1 MALNLRH
8 QTNAEFVAR
17 FKARYRRAEKEERA
31 RMAHWLYN
39 RFAAGDITQA
49 QIRTAFNLSTTQ
61 EWTDFRDKVLA
72 LRDHWQAIQD
82 AEADE

>member
-1 MALNLRH
+1 MALNLNH
-8 QTNAEFVAR
+8 QTPAEFVSR
-17 FKARYRRAEKEERA
+17 FKARYRRSAREERA

-49 QIRTAFNLSTTQ
+49 QIRTAFNLVTTE
-61 EWTDFRDKVLA
+61 EWTAFRDKVLA

-82 AEADE
+82 AEANE